1 MKDSLHLPLL
11 QEKFPGKILLGVDEI
26 AEIMNI
32 SKHHVYNLSSQ
43 KKLPFKCI
51 DATKRVQVSIV
62 ELARYLDDDSY
73 TKQPKSEP
81 KGPEPLPIK
90 KKRGRPRNST
100 RENY

>member
-11 QEKFPGKILLGVDEI
+11 LAKFPGKILLGVDEI

-32 SKHHVYNLSSQ
+32 SKHHVYNLSYQ

-51 DATKRVQVSIV
+51 DATKRVQVSII

-81 KGPEPLPIK
+81 QGPEPLPIK
-90 KKRGRPRNST
+90 KKRGRPRGST
-100 RENY
+100 TKK